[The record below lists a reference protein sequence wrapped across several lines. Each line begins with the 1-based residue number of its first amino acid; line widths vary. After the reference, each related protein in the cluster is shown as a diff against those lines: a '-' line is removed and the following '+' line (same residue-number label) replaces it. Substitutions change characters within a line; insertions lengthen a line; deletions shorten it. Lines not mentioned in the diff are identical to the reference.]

1 MCKYLEHNKMSNTK
15 QSRKDFLKRLGLGLG
30 AATVA
35 GTVAAADAQ
44 ASPIDV
50 LNSNELTKE
59 QKEFMVDYEE
69 WLSRWHSFVRKR
81 KIDREDAEVQKELFA
96 IAGEAD
102 KYRDD
107 MDDYMQDPVFAK
119 YFDKITKQ
127 IVEDIGV
134 I

>member
-1 MCKYLEHNKMSNTK
+1 MSNTK
-15 QSRKDFLKRLGLGLG
+15 QSRKDFLKRIGLGLG
-30 AATVA
+30 AATI
-35 GTVAAADAQ
+35 AAASTSDAQ
-44 ASPIDV
+44 ALPIDV

-69 WLSRWHSFVRKR
+69 WLSRWHSFVKKR
-81 KIDREDAEVQKELFA
+81 KIDREDPEVQKELFA

-119 YFDKITKQ
+119 YFDRITKQ

>member
-1 MCKYLEHNKMSNTK
+1 MSNTK
-15 QSRKDFLKRLGLGLG
+15 QSRKDFLKRLGLGIG
-30 AATVA
+30 AATIA
-35 GTVAAADAQ
+35 GANVSDAQ

-50 LNSNELTKE
+50 LNSKELTKE

-69 WLSRWHSFVRKR
+69 WLSRWHSFVKKR
-81 KIDREDAEVQKELFA
+81 KIDREDPEVQKELFA

-107 MDDYMQDPVFAK
+107 LDDYMQDPVFKA

>member
-1 MCKYLEHNKMSNTK
+1 MSNTK

-30 AATVA
+30 AATIA
-35 GTVAAADAQ
+35 GAATSDAQ

-69 WLSRWHSFVRKR
+69 WLSRFHSFVRKR
-81 KIDREDAEVQKELFA
+81 KIDREDPEVQKELFA
-96 IAGEAD
+96 ISGEAD
-102 KYRDD
+102 KYRND